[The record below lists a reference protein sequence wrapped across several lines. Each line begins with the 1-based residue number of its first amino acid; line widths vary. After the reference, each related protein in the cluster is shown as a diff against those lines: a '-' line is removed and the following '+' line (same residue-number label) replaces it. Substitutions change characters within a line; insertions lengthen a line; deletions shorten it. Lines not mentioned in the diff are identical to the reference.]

1 MNAHICQLMVNHL
14 NLNNDKDFA
23 FLLIKSIKNGS
34 ITIENNQKNLGF
46 YCLIDGAQIDHKQI
60 THIEHTFGSCDYLF
74 KDTFEEQA
82 YLFGGILIHLPF
94 IQSLQFENIIKL
106 MNQHNAMIF
115 FKSALSIKQLKNIL
129 REKLYLE
136 LEDGGIGILR
146 FYDPRI
152 LNRLHQ
158 ILTPEQKKS
167 L

>member
-1 MNAHICQLMVNHL
+1 MIITI
-14 NLNNDKDFA
+14 KDFDQ
-23 FLLIKSIKNGS
+23 F
-34 ITIENNQKNLGF
+34 IENNQKNLGF

-74 KDTFEEQA
+74 KDTFEEEA

-158 ILTPEQKKS
+158 ILTPEQKKEFMNGIDVYYFK
-167 L
+167 LNDLGYEINNNET